1 MVEFIVSNW
10 GELAIAALAFTKVIV
25 NLIPS
30 EKPTQVWAL
39 FDTIINA
46 IVSDRVKKEER
57 PRIVTGKQ

>member
-10 GELAIAALAFTKVIV
+10 GELVIAALAFSKVIV

-39 FDTIINA
+39 LDTIINA
-46 IVSDRVKKEER
+46 IVTDNVKEPKA
-57 PRIVTGKQ
+57 

>member
-10 GELAIAALAFTKVIV
+10 GELLVALLAFSKVVV

-46 IVSDRVKKEER
+46 IVTDNVKDSKEA
-57 PRIVTGKQ
+57 